1 MRLVVKQADST
12 INEFQFTEGPI
23 NIGRRSDNQIALP
36 NPAASKK
43 HAVISTVDDGK
54 WMLEDL
60 DSANKTYLNDN
71 AIHKAEIKTGDRIRI
86 TDCTIEV
93 NLEDDIKTD
102 KQEADL
108 ADTATATTLT
118 TRDSQIIV
126 RKPGAVKAP
135 PVRFPAERA
144 VDFLQATDAIG
155 KADSIDKMLLA
166 LLDIMAKQFKAY
178 NVWCALRNQPAGPM
192 TCHAGKKRDGQ
203 PLELNDVEINEKI
216 TDVVEKQEYLLF
228 LFSRIPGQEDKSRI
242 RSVLIA
248 PVMSSSGC
256 FGVLYTNN
264 TFRDDHYNLGD
275 LDYLMLLAMHAA
287 AMMEKL

>member
-12 INEFQFTEGPI
+12 INEFHFTEGPI
-23 NIGRRSDNQIALP
+23 NIGRRSDNHISLP

-43 HAVISTVDDGK
+43 HAVISTADNGK
-54 WMLEDL
+54 WMVEDL

-93 NLEDDIKTD
+93 NLEDDTKTD
-102 KQEADL
+102 KPVDL
-108 ADTATATTLT
+108 ADTATPTTAIS
-118 TRDSQIIV
+118 RGPQIIV

-144 VDFLQATDAIG
+144 VDFLQATDAIC
-155 KADSIDKMLLA
+155 KADSIDKVLLV
-166 LLDIMAKQFKAY
+166 LLDIMAKQFRAY

-203 PLELNDVEINEKI
+203 TLELNDVDLNEKI

-228 LFSRIPGQEDKSRI
+228 LFSRLPVQEDKSRI

-248 PVMSSSGC
+248 PIMSPSGC
-256 FGVLYTNN
+256 FGVLYANN

-275 LDYLMLLAMHAA
+275 LDYLMLLAVHTA

>member
-12 INEFQFTEGPI
+12 INEFNFTEGPI

-36 NPAASKK
+36 NAAVSKK
-43 HAVISTVDDGK
+43 HAVISTADDGK
-54 WMLEDL
+54 WTVEDL
-60 DSANKTYLNDN
+60 DSANKTYLNDQ
-71 AIHKAEIKTGDRIRI
+71 AIHKAEIKTGDCIRI

-93 NLEDDIKTD
+93 NLEDGTNTD
-102 KQEADL
+102 KQVDL

-144 VDFLQATDAIG
+144 IDFLQATDAIG
-155 KADSIDKMLLA
+155 KADSIDKVLLA
-166 LLDIMAKQFKAY
+166 LLDVMAKQFKAY
-178 NVWCALRNQPAGPM
+178 NVWCALRNQPGGPM

-203 PLELNDVEINEKI
+203 SLELNDIDLNEKI

-228 LFSRIPGQEDKSRI
+228 LFSRIPSQEDKSRI

-248 PVMSSSGC
+248 PIMNSSGC
-256 FGVLYTNN
+256 FGVLYANN

-275 LDYLMLLAMHAA
+275 LDYLMLLAMHTAS
-287 AMMEKL
+287 MMEKL